1 MENTNQEKL
10 FWALVYTKAKEE
22 LRAKVNLE
30 RQEIET
36 FLPKINIGSTGPNAK
51 KVKAEYLFP
60 RYLFL
65 RLNPKE
71 DWNRINST
79 RGVNNLV
86 SFGGKVAVVKDSIV
100 NHLIKISDKNQII
113 WQQTSLTKFS
123 EGDSVSIKNGM
134 LKGMN
139 AILVSRQGKDRV
151 NLLLNAFKK
160 SLIFNTNESD
170 IGMKMNVEEL
180 KL

>member
-1 MENTNQEKL
+1 METINQDKL

-36 FLPKINIGSTGPNAK
+36 FLPSINIGSLGSNSKEYKT
-51 KVKAEYLFP
+51 EYLFP

-65 RLNPKE
+65 RLNHRK

-86 SFGGKVAVVKDSIV
+86 SFGGNVGVVEDSIV
-100 NHLIKISDKNQII
+100 NHLINISDENHTI
-113 WQQTSLTKFS
+113 WQQTNLTQFS
-123 EGDSVSIKNGM
+123 EGDNVSVKKGI

-151 NLLLNAFKK
+151 NLLLRTFNK
-160 SLIFNTNESD
+160 SLIFNTFESD
-170 IGMKMNVEEL
+170 IGMKMNTEKL

>member
-1 MENTNQEKL
+1 METINQDKL
-10 FWALVYTKAKEE
+10 FWGLAYTKAKEE
-22 LRAKVNLE
+22 LRAQVNLE

-36 FLPKINIGSTGPNAK
+36 FLPRINIGSLGSNSKEYKT
-51 KVKAEYLFP
+51 EYLFP

-65 RLNPKE
+65 RLNHKK

-86 SFGGKVAVVKDSIV
+86 SFGGRVGVVEDSIV
-100 NHLIKISDKNQII
+100 NHLINIADKNHTI
-113 WQQTSLTKFS
+113 WQPVNLTKYS
-123 EGDSVSIKNGM
+123 EGENVSVKKGI

-151 NLLLNAFKK
+151 NLLLSTFNK
-160 SLIFNTNESD
+160 SLTFNTYESD
-170 IGMKMNVEEL
+170 IGMKINIEKL